1 MLRQRNRC
9 VVEKNGTGND
19 ILTFEGNHISEDASL
34 YDPTSVL
41 RDFTPPD
48 SLSAGRRNF
57 HLTLRTRLRQIYKR
71 LSLFLPGYDYTGLEK
86 RSFKHSTITRSM
98 NEKTETSVPVINC
111 PFSLYNTLVTFAKF
125 AKKRKRRKKRRTLQV
140 LSPTAREWLS
150 LRDILIQQ
158 QRWERDKR
166 GKEHGNGVEKVKR
179 SRVGWW
185 KQSLGGGEVKENS
198 CRSPTVGIH
207 AVALPRAAWWW
218 GRGQGWWRAGWW
230 RAASRTWAAPCAR
243 PYFVWASNMAR
254 SISRYLAA
262 RPSPRAPTHIIEWM
276 YRSSRDEEKEKR
288 TNNICIYVTRHF
300 FYMRSSSHS

>member
-1 MLRQRNRC
+1 MD
-9 VVEKNGTGND
+9 K
-19 ILTFEGNHISEDASL
+19 
-34 YDPTSVL
+34 
-41 RDFTPPD
+41 
-48 SLSAGRRNF
+48 
-57 HLTLRTRLRQIYKR
+57 
-71 LSLFLPGYDYTGLEK
+71 
-86 RSFKHSTITRSM
+86 
-98 NEKTETSVPVINC
+98 KTETSVPVINC

-158 QRWERDKR
+158 QRWERDKGGRSTETALKRWR
-166 GKEHGNGVEKVKR
+166 GLAWVGGNNRWGE
-179 SRVGWW
+179 
-185 KQSLGGGEVKENS
+185 GEVKENS

-262 RPSPRAPTHIIEWM
+262 RPSPRAPTHISIIEWM

-300 FYMRSSSHS
+300 FHMRSSSHS